1 MRCESGFL
9 KYIQRPGAISDL
21 LSDLRGLE
29 RICIVGGERAL
40 AAFLPRFAEDSAE
53 RHMLT
58 LPEGAPNWTAARSF
72 AADVVARDDQAIIGV
87 GGGTAMDMSKAI
99 AAQCGRPLY
108 LVPTCAAT
116 CSCAARLIA
125 LYDEEGR
132 RTGSAELP
140 RAIQGIYTDED
151 LLAEAPRRLLVSGI
165 ADGMAKLSETASAC
179 LYSDN
184 PAEPQWRASMAQAL
198 HLMDVYFTHADAAL
212 KGDRAAL
219 SEILYANL
227 YLTAQITATGS
238 ARRIGEIAHHFYNG
252 VTRLFPTERSAF
264 LHGEIVGVGVL
275 LELELAG
282 TAAGYSRKTVETF
295 LTQVL
300 QCPTSMSAMNLPH
313 DEVSL
318 ARLSAYISEKASLNP
333 RNVVTALGT
342 IC

>member
-125 LYDEEGR
+125 LYDEEGCPPVRQPVPVR
-132 RTGSAELP
+132 RG
-140 RAIQGIYTDED
+140 
-151 LLAEAPRRLLVSGI
+151 
-165 ADGMAKLSETASAC
+165 
-179 LYSDN
+179 
-184 PAEPQWRASMAQAL
+184 
-198 HLMDVYFTHADAAL
+198 
-212 KGDRAAL
+212 
-219 SEILYANL
+219 
-227 YLTAQITATGS
+227 
-238 ARRIGEIAHHFYNG
+238 
-252 VTRLFPTERSAF
+252 
-264 LHGEIVGVGVL
+264 
-275 LELELAG
+275 
-282 TAAGYSRKTVETF
+282 
-295 LTQVL
+295 
-300 QCPTSMSAMNLPH
+300 
-313 DEVSL
+313 
-318 ARLSAYISEKASLNP
+318 
-333 RNVVTALGT
+333 
-342 IC
+342 

>member
-53 RHMLT
+53 HHMLT

-151 LLAEAPRRLLVSGI
+151 LLAEAPRRLRHCG
-165 ADGMAKLSETASAC
+165 
-179 LYSDN
+179 
-184 PAEPQWRASMAQAL
+184 R
-198 HLMDVYFTHADAAL
+198 
-212 KGDRAAL
+212 
-219 SEILYANL
+219 
-227 YLTAQITATGS
+227 
-238 ARRIGEIAHHFYNG
+238 
-252 VTRLFPTERSAF
+252 
-264 LHGEIVGVGVL
+264 HGEAVGNGFSLPLCGQSRGAAVARFDG
-275 LELELAG
+275 AG
-282 TAAGYSRKTVETF
+282 TAPDGRLFYARGCCTEGRPCSAERDSLRQSLPDGTDHGDGERSPKSHIISTTV
-295 LTQVL
+295 
-300 QCPTSMSAMNLPH
+300 
-313 DEVSL
+313 
-318 ARLSAYISEKASLNP
+318 
-333 RNVVTALGT
+333 
-342 IC
+342 